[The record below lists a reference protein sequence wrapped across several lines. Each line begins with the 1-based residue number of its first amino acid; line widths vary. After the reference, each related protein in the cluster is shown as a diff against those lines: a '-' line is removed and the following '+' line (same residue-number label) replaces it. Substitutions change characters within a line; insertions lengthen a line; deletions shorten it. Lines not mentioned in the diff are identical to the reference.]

1 MRTRSLEL
9 ANTLAVAA
17 ALAALVVWSFSVRYG
32 ILTETPFPVGVD
44 GYFYPIQL
52 RSLLDHGAL
61 AYPASPLG
69 FWLMAPL
76 AALTDPMTGA
86 KLGAALFGALIAL
99 PAYGVGARLGKSR
112 GAGLLAAALATTSAG
127 SMFLTIEFVKNGIG
141 LTVGLTALWLVLRAL
156 EQRTRMRIGLAVAG
170 VVAALL
176 AHKMAAGL
184 VLVIALPATIAE
196 AAEAG
201 ALRGRRLIYAVLGV
215 AALAILGLVLG
226 LAFPERFLSPGDAS
240 LSRALWESARWDL
253 PALATP
259 KVLLPM
265 GFEAAIGGVLAILG
279 ALTLARGRG
288 ALVVTVS
295 SLAAKW
301 LRTVTDAS
309 AMPDPATTPSRGER
323 IAGWVVIGLGLAIA
337 LPWLAV
343 SDPQGLGFRIR
354 IIAFVP
360 MALCAAIVARA
371 FVVALPRW
379 IADTSLA
386 VLALAIVLAMP
397 HRRVQGEIL
406 AHPAMVA
413 AAEGL
418 AGRIPEGGIAIVPER
433 HIAFMVTWYTG
444 APHRQRPDAVPRDNR
459 WRVMPLAFIGAGSP
473 LDEALVAARR
483 EPSIAPPIGT
493 HPRHANGLVIVAEP
507 TWEWILVHL
516 PPAARDYFT
525 RWPTI

>member
-1 MRTRSLEL
+1 MDRTKSLEL
-9 ANTLAVAA
+9 ANTLAVAV
-17 ALAALVVWSFSVRYG
+17 ALAALVAWSFSVRYG
-32 ILTETPFPVGVD
+32 ILTETPFPVGID

-69 FWLMAPL
+69 FWLMVPL

-99 PAYGVGARLGKSR
+99 PAHGVGARLGKSR

-127 SMFLTIEFVKNGIG
+127 SMFLTVEFVKNGIG

-156 EQRTRMRIGLAVAG
+156 EQRTRVRIGLAIAG
-170 VVAALL
+170 VLAALL

-184 VLVIALPATIAE
+184 VVVIALPATIAE
-196 AAEAG
+196 AADAG
-201 ALRGRRLIYAVLGV
+201 ALRGRRLIYAMLGV
-215 AALAILGLVLG
+215 GALAILGLVLG

-240 LSRALWESARWDL
+240 LSHALWEPARWDL

-265 GFEAAIGGVLAILG
+265 GFEAAIGGALAIVA
-279 ALTLARGRG
+279 ALTLARGRA
-288 ALVVTVS
+288 ALVVKLA
-295 SLAAKW
+295 SLAAE
-301 LRTVTDAS
+301 RMGIGRSAPGAPTV
-309 AMPDPATTPSRGER
+309 PGRGER
-323 IAGWVVIGLGLAIA
+323 IAGWIVIALALLIA

-360 MALCAAIVARA
+360 LALCAAMIARA

-379 IADTSLA
+379 IADASLA

-418 AGRIPEGGIAIVPER
+418 AGRIPDGGVAIVPER
-433 HIAFMVTWYTG
+433 HIGFMVTWYTG
-444 APHRQRPDAVPRDNR
+444 TPHRQRPDAVPRDKR

-473 LDEALVAARR
+473 LDEALIAARR

-507 TWEWILVHL
+507 TWEWILAHL